1 MIAPN
6 TAFDG
11 AAALKACPTKRR
23 CTPDCPNRT
32 VTCKFDGSCDGYKTW
47 RADYDKTLNDV
58 KTTYSGDRDIA
69 KMIAIKHGK
78 KQYQATVAFNKR
90 YGNGG

>member
-11 AAALKACPTKRR
+11 AAASKACPTK

-47 RADYDKTLNDV
+47 RADYDKTLNNV
-58 KTTYSGDRDIA
+58 KTKYSGDRDIA
-69 KMIAIKHGK
+69 KMIAIKHGN
-78 KQYQATVAFNKR
+78 KQYRATVQFNKKLS
-90 YGNGG
+90 NGG